1 MVILSQDKE
10 RTTQKSVEKVDN
22 MREATRK
29 NLKAVVRKQ
38 IELAKTGKNFDARSI
53 VDCSRLLATE
63 LTEYEI
69 KRINDCRNAMG
80 ILENEN
86 MMPVKD
92 IKEKYNLSWN
102 ELKMYA

>member
-1 MVILSQDKE
+1 
-10 RTTQKSVEKVDN
+10 
-22 MREATRK
+22 MRESVRR

-38 IELAKTGKNFDARSI
+38 IELAKSGKDFDARSI
-53 VDCSRLLATE
+53 VECSRLLTTK
-63 LTEYEI
+63 LTEHEI

-80 ILENEN
+80 ILETEN